1 MPCCKFCFS
10 LKTPGSWVEFDDLD
24 SSVSNFITESITW
37 NQEVSKPKTKLN
49 FKQLDPQKFRANI
62 ACQGD
67 YHGIVLKN
75 MIKTEVQVKFQVC
88 QTCSR
93 QAGGYYEAILQ
104 IRTKRK
110 SILDEAVGMVYNQI
124 DSAPSEFFTTES
136 GPVRGGYDFQLSST
150 EKARSVSRDLMIKF
164 GGHVI
169 ETNTLVGRKDGRDL
183 LRHTFGVRLPSVA
196 VGDYLFMDE
205 KVWKVKRLDKRRA
218 KLILLSPPYNQ
229 KTVEAD
235 SLRSSPVLDSPI
247 DVQIVSHRRS
257 EYQVLDP
264 FTFETVDVISP
275 QNWKKGK
282 IGALRYGHETFFVWD

>member
-1 MPCCKFCFS
+1 MPCCKSCFS
-10 LKTPGSWVEFDDLD
+10 LKTPGTWVEFDDLD
-24 SSVSNFITESITW
+24 SSVSNFITESINW

-49 FKQLDPQKFRANI
+49 LKQLDPQKFRANI

-136 GPVRGGYDFQLSST
+136 GPVKGGYDFQLSST
-150 EKARSVSRDLMIKF
+150 EKGEAPAKASRTFSF
-164 GGHVI
+164 GLAISYIRFLSIAKRG
-169 ETNTLVGRKDGRDL
+169 
-183 LRHTFGVRLPSVA
+183 
-196 VGDYLFMDE
+196 E
-205 KVWKVKRLDKRRA
+205 K
-218 KLILLSPPYNQ
+218 
-229 KTVEAD
+229 
-235 SLRSSPVLDSPI
+235 
-247 DVQIVSHRRS
+247 
-257 EYQVLDP
+257 
-264 FTFETVDVISP
+264 
-275 QNWKKGK
+275 
-282 IGALRYGHETFFVWD
+282 